1 MWWLIY
7 QQSTH
12 VCVGCQRVLLGAADG
27 VGAAVGGDHLSR
39 FLPDVAGAVR
49 HIACVL
55 TFARSDHRYM
65 APPWAVLVSAAV
77 FTGAHAWRSPTLFLL
92 GVVLGCLYAWSRNL
106 AHPLCLHALWN
117 LWLFC
122 RSVG

>member
-1 MWWLIY
+1 MLFGFA
-7 QQSTH
+7 H
-12 VCVGCQRVLLGAADG
+12 G
-27 VGAAVGGDHLSR
+27 VGAALGGDYLSR
-39 FLPDVAGAVR
+39 FLSDLVAAVR
-49 HIACVL
+49 WCAFFTLGLSTVAC
-55 TFARSDHRYM
+55 RYM
-65 APPWAVLVSAAV
+65 ATPWAVLVSAAV

>member
-1 MWWLIY
+1 
-7 QQSTH
+7 
-12 VCVGCQRVLLGAADG
+12 
-27 VGAAVGGDHLSR
+27 
-39 FLPDVAGAVR
+39 
-49 HIACVL
+49 
-55 TFARSDHRYM
+55 M

>member
-1 MWWLIY
+1 MLP
-7 QQSTH
+7 
-12 VCVGCQRVLLGAADG
+12 GATDG
-27 VGAAVGGDHLSR
+27 AGTPVGGDNLSWL
-39 FLPDVAGAVR
+39 FPNLVAAVR
-49 HIACVL
+49 PPHTVL
-55 TFARSDHRYM
+55 INNKTHNNKNRYM

-122 RSVG
+122 RATT